1 MKANDKRLI
10 FGIVIFSILF
20 LGLFY
25 FRGIGK
31 EVIISRDGE
40 ELYRFSLMEEAHL
53 SLEAGSGQTNEVDIQ
68 DGQVFVSSASCP
80 DQICVHQGKISKK
93 GETIVC
99 LPHKLVIEIK

>member
-1 MKANDKRLI
+1 MKSNDKHLILGILI
-10 FGIVIFSILF
+10 FTILIAGIFC
-20 LGLFY
+20 

-40 ELYRFSLMEEAHL
+40 ELYRFSLVEEAHL
-53 SLEAGSGQTNEVDIQ
+53 SLEAEPGQTNEVEIHG
-68 DGQVFVSSASCP
+68 GQVFVSSASCP